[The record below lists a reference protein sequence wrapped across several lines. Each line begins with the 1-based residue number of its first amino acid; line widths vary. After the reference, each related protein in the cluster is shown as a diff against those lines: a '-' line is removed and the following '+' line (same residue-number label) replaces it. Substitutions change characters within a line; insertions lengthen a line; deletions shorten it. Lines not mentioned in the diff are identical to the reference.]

1 MVAFANFG
9 REGHFE
15 ERANQRF
22 FYLVV
27 DGSGAGDVN
36 QQDIQSFFR
45 SGMNTGSDFVFV
57 FIDIAV
63 DDRLRQ
69 YLSAKKGGVSLYNEI
84 QKKRPVFLIST
95 KSLLNKTD
103 VIDVELVAITNYD
116 RDIDAIYKH
125 MGLNSQT
132 TRMVAIRFLKK
143 VNQYTHLKPNF
154 AGIGINLNEIVE
166 DLLRRLENTAP

>member
-1 MVAFANFG
+1 
-9 REGHFE
+9 
-15 ERANQRF
+15 
-22 FYLVV
+22 
-27 DGSGAGDVN
+27 
-36 QQDIQSFFR
+36 
-45 SGMNTGSDFVFV
+45 
-57 FIDIAV
+57 
-63 DDRLRQ
+63 
-69 YLSAKKGGVSLYNEI
+69 
-84 QKKRPVFLIST
+84 
-95 KSLLNKTD
+95 
-103 VIDVELVAITNYD
+103 VAITNYD